1 MWCLTAFL
9 RLTISCEWIV
19 VRFSYP
25 TTYNHHQSFYRLYVM
40 ELRLATKKQEQQ
52 IWLKTLFKSFD
63 FKRLKILG
71 FENLHFLVPWS
82 PLKKV
87 YWLYYMDWR
96 MQPITHK
103 LLQSDLYR
111 LMVILLSPPRGGRAV
126 RTKL

>member
-1 MWCLTAFL
+1 
-9 RLTISCEWIV
+9 
-19 VRFSYP
+19 
-25 TTYNHHQSFYRLYVM
+25 M

-111 LMVILLSPPRGGRAV
+111 LMWYSCHLHVV
-126 RTKL
+126 EEQ